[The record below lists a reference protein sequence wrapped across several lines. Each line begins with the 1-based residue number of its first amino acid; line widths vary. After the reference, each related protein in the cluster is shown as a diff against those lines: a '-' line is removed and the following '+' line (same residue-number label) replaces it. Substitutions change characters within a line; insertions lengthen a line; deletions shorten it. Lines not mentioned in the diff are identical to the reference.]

1 MRDTPY
7 DHTTRG
13 RELVVCYVDKVRCYN
28 IVEGLLVQV
37 ASLMLDVLV
46 SVWPYHRGLVLMKF
60 AFRS

>member
-7 DHTTRG
+7 DMTRG

-37 ASLMLDVLV
+37 ASLMLDVPV
-46 SVWPYHRGLVLMKF
+46 SGPIVVGQL
-60 AFRS
+60 